1 MRLISRRPKNQRGDT
16 IVEVLIAIGIVSLVL
31 TTAYNM
37 SNRNKQTMQN
47 TREQT
52 QAQKLVE
59 GQIEL
64 LREQENPSNMSDK
77 CFVRVASTA
86 SEDDEG
92 GGGFE
97 SQSTSGDNCVV
108 DANGYQAVDGYSG
121 AKYSLS
127 IKYSSSV
134 YTIKATWDKLGGG
147 TGNVTMYYSL

>member
-1 MRLISRRPKNQRGDT
+1 MRLISRRRKNQRGDT

-37 SNRNKQTMQN
+37 SNRNRQTMQN

-64 LREQENPSNMSDK
+64 LREQENPSNMSNK
-77 CFVRVASTA
+77 CFVRIAG
-86 SEDDEG
+86 EG
-92 GGGFE
+92 GDTE
-97 SQSTSGDNCVV
+97 DLEPRSTSDNQCLV
-108 DANGYQAVDGYSG
+108 DANGYQAASDYSG

-127 IKYSSSV
+127 INYSSSNV